1 MDFKTR
7 DRGPLDLE
15 QRIAD
20 LELQKKYL
28 QRQLRTAGAKLNA
41 LTLEFDKVVEENSNL
56 KIMMKGKND

>member
-28 QRQLRTAGAKLNA
+28 QRQLRTAGEELNA
-41 LTLEFDKVVEENSNL
+41 LTLEFDKVVEENSNI
-56 KIMMKGKND
+56 KIMMKEKK

>member
-1 MDFKTR
+1 MDFKTL

-28 QRQLRTAGAKLNA
+28 QRQLRTAGEKLND
-41 LTLEFDKVVEENSNL
+41 LTLEFDKVVEENSNI
-56 KIMMKGKND
+56 KIMMKGKK